1 MRESYWKLRERMLAA
16 GVWPQG
22 WIARGACY
30 SLGLAI
36 VLFALE
42 ALLQL
47 FSPAWGASLG
57 GWVKFLLFDA
67 ALLFTIVAFRGLKR
81 KVLWRLRNRLIVTYV
96 FIGVIPVV
104 LLVLMAF
111 ITIYLFAGQ
120 FASFVVTSEIN
131 SQLRSM
137 QAVNAAVSNE
147 LAARIEKGESATA
160 ESLTG
165 LRKRDRA
172 WRRRQVYAW
181 HGSTVVPLSAVDAAP
196 VAFPDFFNKEDYAK
210 AISEGQP
217 FKEIVRDQ
225 DELYLRVAS
234 MFDVGKEKL
243 TVVTSEPLDKDLV
256 ARIADNLGEITL
268 YSAGIPLTDSQKNDS
283 QKNDLQKSDLQKSD
297 SQKNG
302 QTPGAAEAGPT
313 KEHSFET
320 RLFDEPAKDR
330 NGDKDRDKDG
340 SSAGKGKTGPTPDG
354 QQVFRPT
361 FSVGSLAAPAGTMD
375 REITFGTPLPVVNWK
390 TGELARAGAL
400 VKVRTRPSVL
410 YGHLFAALGDIA
422 RGVEYILLAVLIFFA
437 VIELI
442 ALIIGTRMTRTVTGA
457 VAHLYD
463 ATKNVDRGDF
473 SHRIPVKSADQLA
486 QLSLSFNSMTE
497 SIEKLILEQKEKQRL
512 EGELAIAQEVQA
524 QLFPRQV
531 SELESLE
538 VHGFCRPAR
547 TVSGD
552 YYDFLTA
559 SSHKLILAVG
569 DISGKGISAALLM
582 ATIHSAVRAY
592 SVESLPQM
600 RETVARGSV
609 AREPVAVGAVAG
621 SGRMMAAWPEGI
633 EVSPGA
639 LLGLLNH
646 QLYESTPP
654 EKYATLFLAI
664 YDGRSRQL
672 TYSNGGHLPPILIG
686 RDGAVRRLEAG
697 GTVVGLFENVTYD
710 EASVE
715 MHPGEI
721 FLAYSD
727 GVTEPENEFGEF
739 GEERLIDL
747 VSTNRRLPLVQISQT
762 VTAAVDDWIG
772 DNEQPDDIT
781 LVLARAR

>member
-1 MRESYWKLRERMLAA
+1 MGEISLSDDSGGVARKKTGTQNSGTQPSTPAKEEPPKQEPYRGGLDLRGEN
-16 GVWPQG
+16 GQP
-22 WIARGACY
+22 
-30 SLGLAI
+30 
-36 VLFALE
+36 LE
-42 ALLQL
+42 
-47 FSPAWGASLG
+47 PT
-57 GWVKFLLFDA
+57 
-67 ALLFTIVAFRGLKR
+67 FTVGT
-81 KVLWRLRNRLIVTYV
+81 V
-96 FIGVIPVV
+96 PP
-104 LLVLMAF
+104 
-111 ITIYLFAGQ
+111 
-120 FASFVVTSEIN
+120 
-131 SQLRSM
+131 
-137 QAVNAAVSNE
+137 AVNS
-147 LAARIEKGESATA
+147 
-160 ESLTG
+160 
-165 LRKRDRA
+165 
-172 WRRRQVYAW
+172 
-181 HGSTVVPLSAVDAAP
+181 
-196 VAFPDFFNKEDYAK
+196 
-210 AISEGQP
+210 
-217 FKEIVRDQ
+217 
-225 DELYLRVAS
+225 
-234 MFDVGKEKL
+234 
-243 TVVTSEPLDKDLV
+243 
-256 ARIADNLGEITL
+256 
-268 YSAGIPLTDSQKNDS
+268 
-283 QKNDLQKSDLQKSD
+283 
-297 SQKNG
+297 
-302 QTPGAAEAGPT
+302 
-313 KEHSFET
+313 
-320 RLFDEPAKDR
+320 
-330 NGDKDRDKDG
+330 
-340 SSAGKGKTGPTPDG
+340 
-354 QQVFRPT
+354 
-361 FSVGSLAAPAGTMD
+361 MD
-375 REITFGTPLPVVNWK
+375 REVTFFGALPVLDWK
-390 TGELARAGAL
+390 TGERAGEGA
-400 VKVRTRPSVL
+400 VIRVWTRPSVL
-410 YGHLFAALGDIA
+410 YAHLFKALGDFA
-422 RGVEYILLAVLIFFA
+422 RGVEYILLGIFLFFT
-437 VIELI
+437 VIVFV

-463 ATKNVDRGDF
+463 ATKHVDRGDF

-497 SIEKLILEQKEKQRL
+497 SIEKLIQEQKEKQRL

-600 RETVARGSV
+600 RESMS
-609 AREPVAVGAVAG
+609 REPVAVGAVAG
-621 SGRMMAAWPEGI
+621 AGRIMAAWPEGI

-664 YDGRSRQL
+664 YDGRSHRL
-672 TYSNGGHLPPILIG
+672 TYSNGGHLPPILIA

-697 GTVVGLFENVTYD
+697 GTVVGLFDNMTYD
-710 EASVE
+710 EGAVE

-739 GEERLIDL
+739 GEERLIEL
-747 VSTNRRLPLVQISQT
+747 VSENRRLPLVQISQT
-762 VTAAVDDWIG
+762 VTSAVEDWIG

>member
-1 MRESYWKLRERMLAA
+1 MKKTYWTLRERMLTA
-16 GVWPQG
+16 GLWPQG
-22 WIARGACY
+22 WVARGACY
-30 SLGLAI
+30 SLGLAVGLF
-36 VLFALE
+36 VLE
-42 ALLQL
+42 ILLKL
-47 FSPAWGASLG
+47 ISPAASASLG

-67 ALLFTIVAFRGLKR
+67 AMLFSILAFRWLKR
-81 KVLWRLRNRLIVTYV
+81 KLLWRLRNRLIVTYV
-96 FIGVIPVV
+96 FIGVIPAV
-104 LLVLMAF
+104 LLIAMAL

-120 FASFVVTSEIN
+120 FASFVVTSEID
-131 SQLRSM
+131 SRLRSM
-137 QAVNAAVSNE
+137 QAANAAVGNE
-147 LAARIEKGESATA
+147 LAARIEKGESPTA
-160 ESLTG
+160 ESLAG
-165 LRKRDRA
+165 LRKHDRA
-172 WRRRQVYAW
+172 WGRRQLAAW
-181 HGSTVVPLSAVDAAP
+181 RGSTALPLKAAESAP
-196 VAFPDFFNKEDYAK
+196 VTFPEFVNRQDNELAK
-210 AISEGQP
+210 AIREGQP
-217 FKEIVRDQ
+217 FKEIVRDK
-225 DELYLRVAS
+225 DELYLRAAS
-234 MFDVGKEKL
+234 WFDVGPEKL
-243 TVVTSEPLDKDLV
+243 TVVTSEPLDKNLV
-256 ARIADNLGEITL
+256 ADIAANLGEITL
-268 YSAGIPLTDSQKNDS
+268 YAADTPLQSDQNQSAAK
-283 QKNDLQKSDLQKSD
+283 
-297 SQKNG
+297 G
-302 QTPGAAEAGPT
+302 QG
-313 KEHSFET
+313 FQT
-320 RLFDEPAKDR
+320 RLFDEKDKSETVLPERKSSHSSHSDAQHFHPAY
-330 NGDKDRDKDG
+330 
-340 SSAGKGKTGPTPDG
+340 T
-354 QQVFRPT
+354 
-361 FSVGSLAAPAGTMD
+361 VGLLAAPAGMTD
-375 REITFGTPLPVVNWK
+375 REITFATPLAVVNWM
-390 TGELARAGAL
+390 TGEKELAGAL
-400 VKVRTRPSVL
+400 VSVRTRPSVL
-410 YGHLFAALGDIA
+410 YSHLFASLGYIA
-422 RGVEYILLAVLIFFA
+422 QGVEYILLGVLIFFA
-437 VIELI
+437 VIEFV

-457 VAHLYD
+457 VAQLYD
-463 ATKNVDRGDF
+463 ATKHVDRGDF

-497 SIEKLILEQKEKQRL
+497 SIEKLILEQKEKHRL

-600 RETVARGSV
+600 RE
-609 AREPVAVGAVAG
+609 PVAVGAVAG
-621 SGRMMAAWPEGI
+621 AGRIMAAWPEGI
-633 EVSPGA
+633 EISPGA

-654 EKYATLFLAI
+654 EKYATLFLGI
-664 YDGRSRQL
+664 YDGRSHKL

-697 GTVVGLFENVTYD
+697 GTVVGLFDNMTYD
-710 EASVE
+710 EGAVE

-747 VSTNRRLPLVQISQT
+747 VSANRRSPLVQISEA
-762 VTAAVDDWIG
+762 VTSAVDDWIG

>member
-16 GVWPQG
+16 GLWPQG

-30 SLGLAI
+30 SLGFAI
-36 VLFALE
+36 GLFALE
-42 ALLQL
+42 MLLQL
-47 FSPAWGASLG
+47 INPKWGDSIG
-57 GWVKFLLFDA
+57 GWVKFLVFDA
-67 ALLFTIVAFRGLKR
+67 ALLFSIVAFRWLKR
-81 KVLWRLRNRLIVTYV
+81 KLLWRLRNRLIVTYV
-96 FIGVIPVV
+96 FIGVIPAA
-104 LLVLMAF
+104 LLVTMAF
-111 ITIYLFAGQ
+111 VTLYLFAGQ

-131 SQLRSM
+131 SQLRSL

-147 LAARIEKGESATA
+147 LAARIEKGETPTA
-160 ESLTG
+160 ESLAG

-172 WRRRQVYAW
+172 WGRRKVCAW
-181 HGSTVVPLSAVDAAP
+181 HGTRVLLLSSGEQNSQSM
-196 VAFPDFFNKEDYAK
+196 AFPDFFNQ
-210 AISEGQP
+210 SEGEYANAIREGHP
-217 FKEIVRDQ
+217 FKDVVRDQ

-234 MFDVGKEKL
+234 VFVVGSEKL
-243 TVVTSEPLDKDLV
+243 TVVTGEPFDKDLV
-256 ARIADNLGEITL
+256 ADIAAKLGEITL
-268 YSAGIPLTDSQKNDS
+268 YSTGITLDSQGNYQNPDAPKA
-283 QKNDLQKSDLQKSD
+283 
-297 SQKNG
+297 
-302 QTPGAAEAGPT
+302 GAA
-313 KEHSFET
+313 KEHGFET
-320 RLFDEPAKDR
+320 RLFDEPGNRK
-330 NGDKDRDKDG
+330 GV
-340 SSAGKGKTGPTPDG
+340 SAGGNG
-354 QQVFRPT
+354 QTAPSPEVFHPT
-361 FSVGSLAAPAGTMD
+361 FTVGSLVAPAGMMD
-375 REITFGTPLPVVNWK
+375 REITFGTPLPVVDWK
-390 TGELARAGAL
+390 TGDRSRAGAL

-410 YGHLFAALGDIA
+410 YAHLFAALGDIA
-422 RGVEYILLAVLIFFA
+422 QGVEYILLGILIFFA

-457 VAHLYD
+457 VAQLYD
-463 ATKNVDRGDF
+463 ATRHVDQGDF

-497 SIEKLILEQKEKQRL
+497 SIEKLIQEQKEKQRL

-600 RETVARGSV
+600 RE
-609 AREPVAVGAVAG
+609 PVAVGAVAG
-621 SGRMMAAWPEGI
+621 AGRIMAAWPEGI
-633 EVSPGA
+633 EISPGA

-654 EKYATLFLAI
+654 EKYATLFLGI
-664 YDGRSRQL
+664 YDGRSHQL

-686 RDGAVRRLEAG
+686 RDGTVRRLETG

-710 EASVE
+710 EGAVE

-739 GEERLIDL
+739 GEERLIEI
-747 VSTNRRLPLVQISQT
+747 VSANRRLPLIQISQT
-762 VTAAVDDWIG
+762 VTSAVDDWIG

>member
-1 MRESYWKLRERMLAA
+1 MRDFYWSLRARMLAA
-16 GVWPQG
+16 GLWPQG

-30 SLGLAI
+30 SLGLA
-36 VLFALE
+36 VGLFLLEMLLKLFAPV
-42 ALLQL
+42 A
-47 FSPAWGASLG
+47 SNSLG

-67 ALLFTIVAFRGLKR
+67 ALLFVILAFRTLKR
-81 KVLWRLRNRLIVTYV
+81 RVLWRLRNRLIVTYV
-96 FIGVIPVV
+96 FIGVIPAV
-104 LLVLMAF
+104 LLVAMGLIA
-111 ITIYLFAGQ
+111 IYLFAGQ

-147 LAARIEKGESATA
+147 LASRIEKGEPPTA
-160 ESLTG
+160 ESLVG

-172 WRRRQVYAW
+172 WGRRRVCAW
-181 HGSTVVPLSAVDAAP
+181 HGTRILLFSSGTQNASAMS
-196 VAFPDFFNKEDYAK
+196 FPGFFNQDS
-210 AISEGQP
+210 SEFAGVIREGLP
-217 FKEIVRDQ
+217 FKEIVRDD

-234 MFDVGKEKL
+234 VYDVGPEKL
-243 TVVTSEPLDKDLV
+243 TVVTGEPFDKDL
-256 ARIADNLGEITL
+256 IADIAANLGEITL
-268 YSAGIPLTDSQKNDS
+268 FASGIALNSQ
-283 QKNDLQKSDLQKSD
+283 QNDL
-297 SQKNG
+297 
-302 QTPGAAEAGPT
+302 GPSPA
-313 KEHSFET
+313 KGRSFET
-320 RLFDEPAKDR
+320 RLFSEPGK
-330 NGDKDRDKDG
+330 NKGG
-340 SSAGKGKTGPTPDG
+340 SGVPEGEEKTGPSREVD
-354 QQVFRPT
+354 QQVFHPAFT
-361 FSVGSLAAPAGTMD
+361 VGSLAAPDGMMD
-375 REITFGTPLPVVNWK
+375 REITFATPLPVVDWK
-390 TGELARAGAL
+390 TGDRLRAGAL
-400 VKVRTRPSVL
+400 VSVRTRPSVL
-410 YGHLFAALGDIA
+410 YTHLFAALGDIA
-422 RGVEYILLAVLIFFA
+422 RGVEYVLLAIVILFA
-437 VIELI
+437 VIELV

-457 VAHLYD
+457 VAQLYD
-463 ATKNVDRGDF
+463 ATRNVDRGDF

-497 SIEKLILEQKEKQRL
+497 SIEKLIQEQKEKQRL

-531 SELESLE
+531 TELESLE

-600 RETVARGSV
+600 RE
-609 AREPVAVGAVAG
+609 PVAVGAVAG
-621 SGRMMAAWPEGI
+621 AGRIMAAWPEGI

-654 EKYATLFLAI
+654 EKYATLFLGI
-664 YDGRSRQL
+664 YDGRTHRL
-672 TYSNGGHLPPILIG
+672 TYSNGGHLPPILISAN
-686 RDGAVRRLEAG
+686 GAVRRLEAG
-697 GTVVGLFENVTYD
+697 GTVVGLFDNMVYD
-710 EASVE
+710 EGSVQ

-747 VSTNRRLPLVQISQT
+747 VSVNRQLPLVQISQA
-762 VTAAVDDWIG
+762 VTSAVDDWIG

-781 LVLARAR
+781 LVLARPR

>member
-1 MRESYWKLRERMLAA
+1 MRESYWKLRARLQVA
-16 GVWPQG
+16 GLWPQG
-22 WIARGACY
+22 WVARGACY
-30 SLGLAI
+30 SLGLALA
-36 VLFALE
+36 LFALE
-42 ALLQL
+42 MLLKL
-47 FSPAWGASLG
+47 IAPKWSDSLG
-57 GWVKFLLFDA
+57 GWVKFLVFDA
-67 ALLFTIVAFRGLKR
+67 ALLFSVVAFRVLR
-81 KVLWRLRNRLIVTYV
+81 RTILWRLRNRLIVTYI
-96 FIGVIPVV
+96 FIGVIPAA
-104 LLVLMAF
+104 LLIAMAF

-120 FASFVVTSEIN
+120 FASFVVTSEIGA
-131 SQLRSM
+131 QLRSM

-147 LAARIEKGESATA
+147 LAARIEKGQTPAA
-160 ESLTG
+160 ESLAG
-165 LRKRDRA
+165 LKKRDRA
-172 WRRRQVYAW
+172 WERREVCAW
-181 HGSTVVPLSAVDAAP
+181 HGKKLLP
-196 VAFPDFFNKEDYAK
+196 VG
-210 AISEGQP
+210 SGVTGVREGKP
-217 FKEIVRDQ
+217 FKEIVRDKG
-225 DELYLRVAS
+225 ELYLRVTS
-234 MFDVGKEKL
+234 SFTVGPEKL
-243 TVVTSEPLDKDLV
+243 TVVSSEPLDKNLV
-256 ARIADNLGEITL
+256 ADIAANLGEITL
-268 YSAGIPLTDSQKNDS
+268 YAAGISLGDNQKNALPE
-283 QKNDLQKSDLQKSD
+283 NATKSGSPKASD
-297 SQKNG
+297 SV
-302 QTPGAAEAGPT
+302 GP
-313 KEHSFET
+313 E
-320 RLFDEPAKDR
+320 KDKGGIVIR
-330 NGDKDRDKDG
+330 ENKSGTSVEGDDQARH
-340 SSAGKGKTGPTPDG
+340 
-354 QQVFRPT
+354 PT
-361 FSVGSLAAPAGTMD
+361 FSVGTLADSTGFTD
-375 REITFGTPLPVVNWK
+375 REITFGTPLAVVDWK
-390 TGELARAGAL
+390 TGEMAPAGAL

-410 YGHLFAALGDIA
+410 YSHLFAALGDIA
-422 RGVEYILLAVLIFFA
+422 RGIEYILLAILIFFA

-457 VAHLYD
+457 VAQLYD
-463 ATKNVDRGDF
+463 ATRHVDQGDF
-473 SHRIPVKSADQLA
+473 SHRIPVKSVDQLA

-531 SELESLE
+531 TELESLE

-600 RETVARGSV
+600 RE
-609 AREPVAVGAVAG
+609 PVAVGAVAG
-621 SGRMMAAWPEGI
+621 AGRMMAAWPEGI
-633 EVSPGA
+633 EISPGA

-654 EKYATLFLAI
+654 EKYATLFLGI
-664 YDGRSRQL
+664 YDGLSHRL

-697 GTVVGLFENVTYD
+697 GTVVGLFNEVTYD
-710 EASVE
+710 EGSVD

-747 VSTNRRLPLVQISQT
+747 VSANRQSPLVQISEV
-762 VTAAVDDWIG
+762 VTSAVDDWIG